1 MYRKNQLKELPKS
14 LPSCAKLRYVN
25 LSNNQF
31 TCIPEVLYQCV
42 HLENLFASANQI
54 KSIDVNGL
62 LGLKELTS
70 LDLSNNDISQV
81 PPLLGNVEWLR

>member
-1 MYRKNQLKELPKS
+1 
-14 LPSCAKLRYVN
+14 
-25 LSNNQF
+25 
-31 TCIPEVLYQCV
+31 
-42 HLENLFASANQI
+42 LENLFASANQI

-81 PPLLGNVEWLR
+81 PPLLGNVEWLRHLELGGNPFRIPRVNILSKGTASVLEYLRDRIPQ